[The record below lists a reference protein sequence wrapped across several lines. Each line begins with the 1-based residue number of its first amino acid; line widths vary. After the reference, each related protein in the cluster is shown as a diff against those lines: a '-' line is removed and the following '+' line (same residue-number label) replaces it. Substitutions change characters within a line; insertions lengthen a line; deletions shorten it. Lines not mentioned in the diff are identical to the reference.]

1 VAYPLEA
8 NGRQLGLYDPASGE
22 YKHIDTCF
30 GTHHLMFAEDAD
42 NTLWTSGG
50 GDVIGWLNTK
60 MYLATGDEQKSQ
72 GWTAMILDTNG
83 DGRRGAYTEPG
94 QPQDPAKDMRVR
106 AGYYS
111 VAISPSDGAI
121 WGSFLGYPN
130 GGVVRLTPGKNPPE
144 TAIAEI
150 FYAPVD
156 DPKAA
161 TKGYGPRGMDVDRNG
176 VAWVSLASGQFASF
190 DRRKCKGPLNA
201 RRPAITPGWTSTT
214 HSDWATISPSPPA
227 MSRTRFWR

>member
-1 VAYPLEA
+1 MRAE
-8 NGRQLGLYDPASGE
+8 GRFFEQQR
-22 YKHIDTCF
+22 H
-30 GTHHLMFAEDAD
+30 
-42 NTLWTSGG
+42 
-50 GDVIGWLNTK
+50 V
-60 MYLATGDEQKSQ
+60 LAFE
-72 GWTAMILDTNG
+72 
-83 DGRRGAYTEPG
+83 
-94 QPQDPAKDMRVR
+94 DMRVR

-161 TKGYGPRGMDVDRNG
+161 AKGYGPRGMDVDRNG

-190 DRRKCKGPLNA
+190 DRRKCKGPLNGPTA
-201 RRPAITPGWTSTT
+201 TGNHCPEGWTMHPFPGPQFRNVNAPGSADAAILINLAPGAYTAQVGAANA
-214 HSDWATISPSPPA
+214 SGVALLEIYEVP
-227 MSRTRFWR
+227 